1 MMSQRSK
8 ITGRVAVVA
17 VAVAAVGAMAFAD
30 ASASG
35 AAQGSRQS
43 CTVAIDYNGVAE
55 YHGSFVVSAQTPF
68 VDDRSTAHA
77 DDDFMATLAGKTVT
91 IDYFKDLNV
100 FDNIHLTTSA
110 VLNGGQGTA
119 TGSSEFSN
127 SESGNHV
134 TSYSLACRH

>member
-1 MMSQRSK
+1 
-8 ITGRVAVVA
+8 
-17 VAVAAVGAMAFAD
+17 MAFTD

-35 AAQGSRQS
+35 ATQRPSQA

-77 DDDFMATLAGKTVT
+77 DNVFMATMAGKTVT
-91 IDYFKDLNV
+91 IDFFKDLNV

-110 VLNGGQGTA
+110 VLNGGRGTA
-119 TGSSEFSN
+119 TGSSEFAN